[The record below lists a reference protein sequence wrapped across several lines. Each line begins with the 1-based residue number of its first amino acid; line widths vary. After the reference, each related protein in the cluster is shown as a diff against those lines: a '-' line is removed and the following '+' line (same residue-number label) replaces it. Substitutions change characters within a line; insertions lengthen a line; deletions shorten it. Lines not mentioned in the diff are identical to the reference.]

1 MSSPIDQ
8 THHIEQSEDDND
20 KEIKRLNA
28 TQQMLEKELEA
39 SARKDQTIEK
49 LKDDKC
55 SANYLLDLKDRE
67 IASLEEKL
75 DQCRMNLNS
84 WVERAQLAEA
94 LLFELRQ
101 EIKHKDGW
109 RHPII
114 NPQRVD
120 TNSKMT
126 S

>member
-1 MSSPIDQ
+1 MLFFLLMLLKNMSSQIVQ
-8 THHIEQSEDDND
+8 THHIEQIKDDND
-20 KEIKRLNA
+20 SLDLDNGDWLK
-28 TQQMLEKELEA
+28 KELEA

-49 LKDDKC
+49 LKHDKC

-67 IASLEEKL
+67 IATLEEKL
-75 DQCRMNLNS
+75 AECRMNLNS

-109 RHPII
+109 RPPII
-114 NPQRVD
+114 NQ
-120 TNSKMT
+120 
-126 S
+126 